1 MEGVQGGLLQSWM
14 FYWVTMNCQQINLF
28 IGLVCSRTL
37 HMVTHY
43 EGELSTSLK
52 KQIFQVSSSWIYTIP
67 QGNLTLSEA
76 VDRKKPFPPSL
87 SDNGKLQ
94 KSLTLYTT
102 HYHSVFDVKCYW
114 WHCFSLLYQL
124 QIYCNLVF
132 VPLNG
137 IHSIK
142 GFLCDI
148 VCIHNVFWWLLCTVK
163 VYD

>member
-14 FYWVTMNCQQINLF
+14 FYWVTMNSQQINLF

-37 HMVTHY
+37 HMVTHH

-52 KQIFQVSSSWIYTIP
+52 KQIFQVLSSWIYTIP

-94 KSLTLYTT
+94 KI
-102 HYHSVFDVKCYW
+102 F
-114 WHCFSLLYQL
+114 
-124 QIYCNLVF
+124 
-132 VPLNG
+132 
-137 IHSIK
+137 
-142 GFLCDI
+142 
-148 VCIHNVFWWLLCTVK
+148 
-163 VYD
+163 